1 MKRIYALAI
10 VQCAALGALTAPAV
24 VGLSVLI
31 SRMVGEGAAPAAL
44 SGVVAVGSAAA
55 LVANPLFG
63 WCADRTPRRYGGR
76 RGWIIGGALG
86 GVAGSAAVAFAP
98 DPAALGLA
106 WAFTQVAYNACFAGV
121 NSMVSR
127 GLAPEHRLRVG
138 AVFSAVALV
147 GTLPGLI
154 ITAVFAHDVVT
165 MMLAVPVGAAILMP
179 VVALTLRDPDE
190 RAPIAEG
197 TTWRRIGELRAILT
211 RRFLAVMAVRFVFA
225 VELTAGLVFGLFLF
239 TDRWGL
245 VENDAVRL
253 VAGST
258 FVGAAGLLCASVSV
272 ALLGHR
278 APRETRLLGVATIGL
293 TLAMLA
299 RALAPTPEVFV
310 IATFFAGVA
319 IGLSFVSTR
328 AIVQGLLPQ
337 TRAAFGLGVFNVANT
352 LAPIVAPLIATA
364 LLALGRGAVADP
376 YAGMYVLLAVPVLA
390 CLALLPVLRRPES
403 GEMPG
408 SEQSE
413 FAGAR
418 DGL

>member
-1 MKRIYALAI
+1 MKRVYALAI

-31 SRMVGEGAAPAAL
+31 SRMVGEDGAPAAL
-44 SGVVAVGSAAA
+44 SVVVVAGSTAA
-55 LVANPLFG
+55 LVANPLMG

-76 RGWIIGGALG
+76 RTWIVGGALG
-86 GVAGSAAVAFAP
+86 GLAGSAAVAFAP
-98 DPAALGLA
+98 DTAALVLA
-106 WAFTQVAYNACFAGV
+106 WAFTQIAYNACFAGV

-127 GLAPEHRLRVG
+127 GLAPEHRLRLG
-138 AVFSAVALV
+138 AVFSAVTLI

-154 ITAVFAHDVVT
+154 ISAVFAHDIVT
-165 MMLAVPVGAAILMP
+165 MMLAVPAGAAVLIP
-179 VVALTLRDPDE
+179 VIVLTLPDPDE
-190 RAPIAEG
+190 RAGAADG
-197 TTWRRIGELRAILT
+197 TNWRRIGELRAILT

-225 VELTAGLVFGLFLF
+225 VELAAGLVFGLYLF

-245 VENDAVRL
+245 AENDAVRL

-258 FVGAAGLLCASVSV
+258 FVGAAGLLCASTAV
-272 ALLGHR
+272 ALLRHR
-278 APRETRLLGVATIGL
+278 APGETRLLGIATIVL

-299 RALAPTPEVFV
+299 RALAPTPEIFV
-310 IATFFAGVA
+310 IATFFAGGA

-328 AIVQGLLPQ
+328 AIVQGLLPP
-337 TRAAFGLGVFNVANT
+337 TRAALGLGVFNVANT

-364 LLALGRGAVADP
+364 LLGLGRETVADP

-390 CLALLPVLRRPES
+390 CLAVLPALRRPEP

-408 SEQSE
+408 SEQPE
-413 FAGAR
+413 FAGTR